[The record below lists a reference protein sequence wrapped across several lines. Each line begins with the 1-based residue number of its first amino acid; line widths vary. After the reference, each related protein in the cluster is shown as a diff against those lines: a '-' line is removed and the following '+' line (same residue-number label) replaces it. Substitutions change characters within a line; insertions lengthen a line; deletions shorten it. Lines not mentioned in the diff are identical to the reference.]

1 MGLMNTQD
9 ILSYCLTKPKSYE
22 DHPFGEYPIC
32 VKIGGKIFAQIYPDK
47 LTLKCT
53 RFQGEL
59 FRQSYPGVVVRGYH
73 CPTVQQPYWNTIDL
87 NHFPDEEIDY
97 MIDLAYEAVITGF
110 SKRTLQKIFKDS

>member
-1 MGLMNTQD
+1 MNTAE

-32 VKIGGKIFAQIYPDK
+32 IKVNRKIFAQIYPDK

-59 FRQSYPGVVVRGYH
+59 FRQSYPGVVLRGYH
-73 CPTVQQPYWNTIDL
+73 CPPVQQPYWNTIDL
-87 NHFPDEEIDY
+87 SRFPKEELPY
-97 MIDLAYEAVITGF
+97 MIDLAYETVLLGF
-110 SKRTLQKIFKDS
+110 SKRTQREILEDDPV